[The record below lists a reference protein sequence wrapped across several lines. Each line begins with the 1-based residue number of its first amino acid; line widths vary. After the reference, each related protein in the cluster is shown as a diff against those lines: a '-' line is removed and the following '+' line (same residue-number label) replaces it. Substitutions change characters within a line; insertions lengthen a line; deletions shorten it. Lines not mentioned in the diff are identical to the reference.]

1 MDKQILERWK
11 DLKIKQGDFKFN
23 CGGDSMGDTELTFE
37 DEAGNVFEDTEL
49 ANYFEDE
56 VYRNVT
62 FYEASD
68 GHYMGESGNVYITLN
83 DEEDDFEYSKSAQSE
98 YCETESGVVLVPL
111 TDKEFEVLNEYVGG
125 MANSD
130 WNGES
135 VDYKKDFILT
145 DDIQETISELQTKFT
160 DYADTFQP
168 ETKGEVREDSYSYST
183 ANDDETDMEFEDV
196 EGVKHLKL
204 NVRCEVYIYQDS
216 D

>member
-11 DLKIKQGDFKFN
+11 YLKIRQGDFKFN
-23 CGGDSMGDTELTFE
+23 CGGDSMGDTEIVFE
-37 DEAGNVFEDTEL
+37 DENGNVFEDAEL

-98 YCETESGVVLVPL
+98 FSEQYSDEMLVPL
-111 TDKEFEVLNEYVGG
+111 TDDEYQVLSKYVSGMSNSNWGG
-125 MANSD
+125 EA
-130 WNGES
+130 
-135 VDYKKDFILT
+135 VDYKVDFILT
-145 DDIQETISELQTKFT
+145 PEIEKVIEGLFNKFDEAAKTYEPECSGEIQ
-160 DYADTFQP
+160 
-168 ETKGEVREDSYSYST
+168 EDSYTYVT
-183 ANDDETDMEFEDV
+183 LADERTEMKFVDV
-196 EGVKHLKL
+196 GGEM
-204 NVRCEVYIYQDS
+204 NVELHVTCDVYEYRDS